1 MKRLKAFLAALACV
15 AVGILLVLVAPVQ
28 ANPTSTTT
36 ALFCSGGASSSIVSN
51 FNGTPIGAGSFI
63 WFSAV
68 LKVSG
73 VPSQGATVHF
83 THQNIQFTANG
94 ITYNA
99 NTAGMPDAQ
108 VTISPSATQAT
119 TTFDTATRTWI
130 TVTPPNTAGNI
141 FLSGYAF
148 TQSLFG
154 QSGGLPGGISPVTW
168 SGQFG
173 ADRSGLSVNWQWAA
187 AVYTRFSTDNNGLGG
202 KPVDDNQ
209 ASQYKNSDHAGTPEN
224 FKSFVTGGARGGG
237 GSNFT
242 GSLSGTASVKQPQC
256 PLSNVSPPTI
266 SGTGQSGQLLTAD
279 PGSWSGTTPISY
291 AYQWRR
297 CDTPG
302 TDCADINGANAQTY
316 TATTTDV
323 GAVIKV
329 QVTATD
335 ASGSAGASSAPTAAV
350 SAPASAS
357 GDPVIAAAGD
367 IACDP
372 ASSDFNGGLG
382 TATACQEQATSNL
395 LVGQLFAAVL
405 ALGDN
410 QYDCGGYNA
419 FLQSYDPTWGRV
431 KSITHPVAGN
441 HEYQTSSGT
450 DCDATG
456 QAGGYFQYF
465 GPAAGDPTKGYYSF
479 DVGSWHLIALNS
491 NCEEIGGCGPGSP
504 EETWLK
510 ADLAAHSTVCTLA
523 YWHHPRFTSGLVGED
538 AEMAQFWQDLYTAG
552 ADVVLN
558 GHAHGYERFAPQ
570 TPSETY
576 DPTGGIREFVVGTGG
591 EEFHSFVIP
600 EPMSEAQQN
609 NTFGI
614 LTLTLHATSYDWR
627 FVPIAGATYSDSGST
642 FCH

>member
-1 MKRLKAFLAALACV
+1 MNRLKALLTALACS
-15 AVGILLVLVAPVQ
+15 AVGVFLLLAASVQ
-28 ANPTSTTT
+28 ANTTSTTT
-36 ALFCSGGASSSIVSN
+36 AVFCSGGPSSSIVSN
-51 FNGTPIGAGSFI
+51 FNGTPIGPGRFI
-63 WFSAV
+63 WFSAA

-73 VPSQGATVHF
+73 VPSQGAIVHF

-94 ITYNA
+94 ITYNT
-99 NTAGMPDAQ
+99 NTAGMPDTE
-108 VTISPSATQAT
+108 VTFSPSAQQAT
-119 TTFDTATRTWI
+119 TTFDTSTRTWI

-154 QSGGLPGGISPVTW
+154 QAGGLPGGISPVTW
-168 SGQFG
+168 SGQFS
-173 ADRSGLSVNWQWAA
+173 ADQSGLSVNWQWAA
-187 AVYTRFSTDNNGLGG
+187 AVYTTFSTDNNGLGV

-224 FKSFVTGGARGGG
+224 FKSLVTGGARGGG

-242 GSLSGTASVKQPQC
+242 GSLSGTANVKPPQC
-256 PLSNVSPPTI
+256 LSNLSPPTI
-266 SGTGQSGQLLTAD
+266 SGTGQSGQVLAAD

-302 TDCADINGANAQTY
+302 TDCADINGANTQTY

-323 GAVIKV
+323 GAAIKV
-329 QVTATD
+329 QVTATN

-350 SAPASAS
+350 LAPATAS

-372 ASSDFNGGLG
+372 ASIDFNLGLG
-382 TATACQEQATSNL
+382 TATGCQEQATSDL
-395 LVGQLFAAVL
+395 LVGQSLAAVL

-410 QYDCGGYNA
+410 QYTCAGQNA

-431 KSITHPVAGN
+431 KSITHPIPGN
-441 HEYQTSSGT
+441 HEYDSSGGT
-450 DCDATG
+450 DCDPTG

-465 GPAAGDPTKGYYSF
+465 GAAAGDPTKGYYSF

-491 NCEEIGGCGPGSP
+491 NCGAIGGCGAGSP
-504 EETWLK
+504 EEMWLK
-510 ADLAAHSTVCTLA
+510 ADLAAHLNVCTLA
-523 YWHHPRFTSGLVGED
+523 YWHHPRFTSGSVGED
-538 AEMAQFWQDLYTAG
+538 AEMAQFWLDLYTAG
-552 ADVVLN
+552 ADIVLN

-570 TPSETY
+570 TPSESN
-576 DPTGGIREFVVGTGG
+576 DPAGGIREFVVGTGG
-591 EEFHSFVIP
+591 EDLHSFVTS
-600 EPMSEAQQN
+600 EPLSQAQQIG
-609 NTFGI
+609 TFGI